1 MCVGCS
7 ASPIP
12 VEYRRQ
18 NASDTSPTSYGE
30 IETVGSTTRSGTGS
44 GKGPFGDGD
53 DDDDRPLPD
62 QNTREKFDEVKED
75 VKDDFDEAK
84 EGVKD
89 DIQSATGDL
98 EEDLGRLNV
107 EVGYFL
113 HSTCWHQAAYQA
125 SHVHCCYRS

>member
-1 MCVGCS
+1 M
-7 ASPIP
+7 
-12 VEYRRQ
+12 
-18 NASDTSPTSYGE
+18 
-30 IETVGSTTRSGTGS
+30 GSTARSGS
-44 GKGPFGDGD
+44 GKGPFGGGDDD

-84 EGVKD
+84 ESVKD

-113 HSTCWHQAAYQA
+113 HSICWHQAA
-125 SHVHCCYRS
+125 SHQK